1 MRPHHFTFHGRLLS
15 VYACIHVLINLYM
28 RFMAVSS
35 STIFTLSVNVWE
47 AVQHQKCKT
56 RVLILILHGGNIL
69 DTGGEDQSSKLA
81 DINTFSSV
89 FEKVTQDHFPAALGH
104 ILIRLVPCPAIC
116 SAAFSLVS
124 NLNPYSYDESCLSS
138 SEDHI
143 PLAALPLLAVSS
155 PQYQDAVAMV
165 ISRANQ
171 VYNDFLKSTDGVG
184 FNGQILQ

>member
-1 MRPHHFTFHGRLLS
+1 MRTMRPHHFTFHGRLLS

-124 NLNPYSYDESCLSS
+124 KCVSLVTALEAFWGLMPSAIILIELMKVRTVAGEEAS
-138 SEDHI
+138 
-143 PLAALPLLAVSS
+143 AA
-155 PQYQDAVAMV
+155 
-165 ISRANQ
+165 SR
-171 VYNDFLKSTDGVG
+171 
-184 FNGQILQ
+184 